1 MSYQASTRP
10 PYLQKLVA
18 YNLEYALSIGHD
30 WGMKQSDMALK
41 SHRVTV
47 RMTGP
52 MLANLRRLAGTDRR
66 IGEEIRNAIRLYLD
80 DKGQITGSR
89 RYFTGVFRDEVRLL
103 RRELS
108 WHLTLITLLLAEM
121 LSILIRN
128 SLGLDEQAAK
138 SFTPSGILK
147 IAEERLVESGW
158 KVRMRID
165 AATDDAELEE
175 QRQKDKVS

>member
-1 MSYQASTRP
+1 
-10 PYLQKLVA
+10 
-18 YNLEYALSIGHD
+18 
-30 WGMKQSDMALK
+30 
-41 SHRVTV
+41 
-47 RMTGP
+47 MTGP

-121 LSILIRN
+121 LSILIR
-128 SLGLDEQAAK
+128 STLEMDEQSAK
-138 SFTPSGILK
+138 SFTPSSILK

-158 KVRMRID
+158 KVRMRIE
-165 AATDDAELEE
+165 AATDDAELES
-175 QRQKDKVS
+175 QRQLDQQGQKDKVS

>member
-1 MSYQASTRP
+1 MA
-10 PYLQKLVA
+10 K
-18 YNLEYALSIGHD
+18 
-30 WGMKQSDMALK
+30 SDLARK
-41 SHRVTV
+41 SQRITV
-47 RMTGP
+47 RVTGP
-52 MLANLRRLAGTDRR
+52 MYANLRRLAGTERR

-103 RRELS
+103 RRELN
-108 WHLTLITLLLAEM
+108 WHLTLVTILLAEM

-128 SLGLDEQAAK
+128 TVEMDEQSAK
-138 SFTPSGILK
+138 AFTASGILK

-158 KVRMRID
+158 KVRMRVE

-175 QRQKDKVS
+175 QRQKDKAS